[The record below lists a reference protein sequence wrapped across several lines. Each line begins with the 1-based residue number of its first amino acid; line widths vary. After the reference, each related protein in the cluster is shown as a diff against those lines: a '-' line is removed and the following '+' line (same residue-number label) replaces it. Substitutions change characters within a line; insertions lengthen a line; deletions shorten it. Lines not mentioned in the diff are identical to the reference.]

1 MKWLHKIELQKM
13 IENYILDKLLQ
24 EEMDQQIYIVLLRNE

>member
-1 MKWLHKIELQKM
+1 MQKM